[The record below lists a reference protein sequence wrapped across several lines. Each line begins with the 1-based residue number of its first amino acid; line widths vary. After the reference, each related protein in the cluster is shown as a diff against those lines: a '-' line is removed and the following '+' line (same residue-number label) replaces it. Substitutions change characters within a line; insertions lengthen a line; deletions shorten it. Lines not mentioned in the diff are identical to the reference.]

1 MRGST
6 APAIMVGLLGLA
18 VAGCAGRDV
27 IGPEGA
33 LIAMVIVDEVA
44 YMQAARLEPAI
55 RPVGEAYAWVLRFV
69 DCSQGVWRGQTHIS
83 DYCPLENGDSNF
95 LPEGTTLYRIEGV
108 DPAEALAVFREYD
121 VVPARDPEWVELA
134 PVVDAA
140 GCTLTTTGTL
150 CPPPPDGSS

>member
-1 MRGST
+1 MRGSR
-6 APAIMVGLLGLA
+6 ARAITLGVLGLA

-27 IGPEGA
+27 IGLDGA
-33 LIAMVIVDEVA
+33 LIAVVIVGDVA
-44 YMQAARLEPAI
+44 YREAAYLQPAT
-55 RPVGEAYAWVLRFV
+55 RPVGEAYAQVLRFV

-83 DYCPLENGDSNF
+83 DYCPLEDGDSNF
-95 LPEGTTLYRIEGV
+95 LPEGTILYRIEGV
-108 DPAEALAVFREYD
+108 DPAEGVAVFREYD

-140 GCTLTTTGTL
+140 GCTLTTTGTF